1 MIHREA
7 AIMKAVQIRSFGG
20 PEVLELA
27 EIAKPIPKDD
37 EVLIRVRAASVNPV
51 DYKIRSGALPVR
63 QDQLPKVLGRDV
75 AGEVERCGRAV
86 RNFKAGD
93 TVYAMLDG
101 GPGGYAEYVTVRA
114 DLVAPKPGQLD
125 YRAAAA
131 VPLAGLT
138 AWQGLFD
145 HGHLEAGQRVLIHG
159 GGGGVGHLAVQFAKA
174 RGATVATTVGTQ
186 DLEFVKRL
194 GADQVIDYTRQ
205 RFEDEVREVDLVL
218 DLVGGET
225 QERSWK
231 VLKDGGT
238 MVSALA
244 RPSEAKARE
253 RHAHAESFAACPDRA
268 ELIEIGRLIDE
279 GRVHPRVSAV
289 FELEEAAEAQKQLER
304 HHAQGKVVLQMG

>member
-1 MIHREA
+1 MTT
-7 AIMKAVQIRSFGG
+7 MKAVRIRSFGG

-27 EIAKPIPKDD
+27 EMEMPTPRDD

-51 DYKIRSGALPVR
+51 DCKIRSGTYPVVK

-75 AGEVERCGRAV
+75 AGEIESCGRAV
-86 RNFKAGD
+86 GNFKPGD
-93 TVYAMLDG
+93 TVYAMLNG

-125 YRAAAA
+125 YRTAAA

-145 HGHLEAGQRVLIHG
+145 HGRLQAGQRVLIHG
-159 GGGGVGHLAVQFAKA
+159 GAGGVGHLAVQFAKA
-174 RGATVATTVGTQ
+174 KGATVATTVGTQ
-186 DLEFVKRL
+186 DVGFVRNL
-194 GADQVIDYTRQ
+194 GADQVIDYTRE
-205 RFEDEVREVDLVL
+205 RFEDEVRDVDLVL
-218 DLVGGET
+218 DLIAGDT
-225 QERSWK
+225 QERSWA
-231 VLKDGGT
+231 VLKDGGS
-238 MVSALA
+238 MISSLA

-253 RHAHAESFAACPDRA
+253 HHARASSFVAHPDRA

-279 GRVHPRVSAV
+279 GRVHPHVSAV
-289 FELEEAAEAQKQLER
+289 FELAEAAEAQKQLER